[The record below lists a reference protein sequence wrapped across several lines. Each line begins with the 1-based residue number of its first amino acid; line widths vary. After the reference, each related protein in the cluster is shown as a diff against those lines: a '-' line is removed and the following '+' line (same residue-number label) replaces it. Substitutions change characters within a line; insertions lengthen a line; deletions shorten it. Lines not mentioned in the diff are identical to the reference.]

1 MLTAA
6 QCQTYA
12 AEYKSLA
19 RQTGISE
26 ERTTLLKNIARSL
39 KGVAS
44 QLDRLAVLLREEA
57 KEAAN

>member
-12 AEYKSLA
+12 AECKSLA
-19 RQTGISE
+19 RQAGVSE
-26 ERTTLLKNIARSL
+26 ERTALLNNIARSL
-39 KGVAS
+39 KGLAS

-57 KEAAN
+57 R

>member
-19 RQTGISE
+19 RQAGISE
-26 ERTTLLKNIARSL
+26 ERTFLMNNIARSL
-39 KGVAS
+39 KGLAS
-44 QLDRLAVLLREEA
+44 QLDRLAELQREQA
-57 KEAAN
+57 K